1 MRRWVEHAQFRG
13 YLHCSQ
19 RASQISFI
27 NQQSLISATSTQRH
41 NVSRFASRS
50 LSTARVWYQDAAQPA
65 SQGLSSDLSK
75 AQKPTEA
82 VTRDEHSKKPKP
94 GEENHEYWIA
104 LLEKYLPNDLNLSFQ
119 QGSRTVFDRHHD
131 AQDVLEVLQTAQR
144 SKGLDILTYMVLNQH
159 RHKAVIYLANK
170 ILEPAQ
176 NGANQS
182 TARDPPSN
190 ILWPSSPLSELS
202 KAPIDLAPEA
212 YVRTLSPAILTSVS
226 HGREGASGNEAVMHW
241 MWPMLANLVIAS
253 LRLPAGEAKQI
264 MHTVHQI
271 IARVHHVG
279 LVPASVYTYA
289 TPQAPTTI
297 QYPPVLSLLSTRI
310 LSTLSDTV
318 WRASQDEEIS
328 RLLKEGKT
336 HKDLLSDVP
345 GSRFRLKIRDLA
357 PAVWVEFILW
367 CCVEGGFASAGA
379 RIIQALRRDPDH
391 TWSAIHWTIGGHGT
405 ENEIPQID
413 WEQVKPNYGGS
424 TAGPIEGYSR
434 DKSSVEKPATTISA
448 EVVLALVDCL
458 INSIDQRR
466 ADEGLAVADVQDE
479 ISDVVAFLEPHG
491 LAPGYFDY
499 LAVRVL
505 QTENFRLQTS
515 PHALATWASTVS
527 VLRTLDRA
535 KTRRFGKPGLRVDYI
550 LEHSALEAG
559 ILHQCLQRYVE
570 TNLTTKA
577 VSTLTLLQKQVD
589 ASKLEAIG
597 EFLSLEVRPRDGFF
611 TSRPTQRHTEFINS
625 HGQLPE
631 YKLPLVINMATKAR
645 LFGLSDWLLYS
656 SDIDGPVVPVE
667 VHGRP
672 SIAIALSHHAA
683 AKDDIFLMKSIL
695 AGSGESRRKPTVNLL
710 RALVNAQIHF
720 RAWDDVHF
728 LLQRL
733 KRSEAGGYSPGIIA
747 NLAAE
752 ILRLGAEPER
762 QQQEHHSVDTDLH
775 KAEEL
780 LDLILS
786 GRYDA
791 PKADFNIFQRKTFG
805 QQVGFLLR
813 FLEDIPNSRVR
824 NIAASH
830 IHKFPVSNSPNL
842 DLDTFHAIFS
852 AVVEVKGA
860 LEGRRMWEIFC
871 QQPSSP
877 TLTLIDNDGHSQNPR
892 IGAEENKAH
901 PLSRQGMHSA
911 TAGESSK
918 EAGSLSENTNVTLR
932 ARLDESAE
940 SGEVPLPD
948 DSIRIS
954 PIGSIDLPL
963 WGQHFQSSAMLPAIA
978 THVEDP
984 SSDIPFESTI
994 PDDTAQDNLMGN
1006 PIVAPDLHTLQI
1018 LVRGALADKQSSRAL
1033 PKETDTELD
1042 DLLAWA
1048 ANVGRTFGL
1057 SSEDIQRELN
1067 IPAVFHDALVLPMTF
1082 RARLRRSYKRS
1093 YRAMDV
1099 ASYFTRGVLGPKHGY
1114 LKRVESKRKR

>member
-1 MRRWVEHAQFRG
+1 MRRWVEHAQIRG
-13 YLHCSQ
+13 YLHCPQ
-19 RASQISFI
+19 RASRVSSI
-27 NQQSLISATSTQRH
+27 NQQNLNPAISVRRH
-41 NVSRFASRS
+41 NASKLVSRSF
-50 LSTARVWYQDAAQPA
+50 STAQIWKQDAAPPA
-65 SQGLSSDLSK
+65 SQAPSIDLPK
-75 AQKPTEA
+75 AQEFAKA
-82 VTRDEHSKKPKP
+82 VTRDEHPKNSKPT
-94 GEENHEYWIA
+94 EEDHEYWVA
-104 LLEKYLPNDLNLSFQ
+104 LLEKYLPRDLNLSFRE
-119 QGSRTVFDRHHD
+119 GSRTVFDRQND
-131 AQDVLEVLQTAQR
+131 AQEVLEILQTAQR
-144 SKGLDILTYMVLNQH
+144 SKGLDILTYMVLTQH
-159 RHKAVIYLANK
+159 RHKAVIYLAHK

-176 NGANQS
+176 NRADQS
-182 TARDPPSN
+182 TAREPPSN
-190 ILWPSSPLSELS
+190 IRWPSAPLSELL

-212 YVRTLSPAILTSVS
+212 YVRISSSVALAS
-226 HGREGASGNEAVMHW
+226 VYHGREGATGNEAVMHL

-253 LRLPAGEAKQI
+253 LHLSAEKAKQV
-264 MHTVHQI
+264 MYMVHQI

-297 QYPPVLSLLSTRI
+297 QYPPILSLLSTRI

-345 GSRFRLKIRDLA
+345 GSRFRLKIRELA

-367 CCVEGGFASAGA
+367 CCVEGGLASAGA
-379 RIIQALRRDPDH
+379 RIIQALRRDSNH
-391 TWSAIHWTIGGHGT
+391 LWSAIHWTVGGHAT
-405 ENEIPQID
+405 ENEIHQID

-434 DKSSVEKPATTISA
+434 DKSSVEKPTTTISA

-458 INSIDQRR
+458 INSIDQGC
-466 ADEGLAVADVQDE
+466 AYSGLTIADVQDK
-479 ISDVVAFLEPHG
+479 ISEVVAFLEPHG

-499 LAVRVL
+499 LTVRIL

-515 PHALATWASTVS
+515 PDALAKWASDVS
-527 VLRTLDRA
+527 VLRTLERA
-535 KTRRFGKPGLRVDYI
+535 KALRFGKPGFYVDYI

-559 ILHQCLQRYVE
+559 ILHQSLQRYIE
-570 TNLTTKA
+570 SSLTTKA
-577 VSTLTLLQKQVD
+577 VGTLTLLQKQVD

-597 EFLSLEVRPRDGFF
+597 EFLSLQVRPKDSFF
-611 TSRPTQRHTEFINS
+611 TSRPTQRHTDFINS

-631 YKLPLVINMATKAR
+631 YKLPLVINMATKSK

-733 KRSEAGGYSPGIIA
+733 KRSEAGGYSPGIVA
-747 NLAAE
+747 NLASA
-752 ILRLGAEPER
+752 ILRLEAETKRQRQEQYDPDDADLKQAER
-762 QQQEHHSVDTDLH
+762 FLGQ
-775 KAEEL
+775 
-780 LDLILS
+780 ILS

-791 PKADFNIFQRKTFG
+791 PKADFNVLQKKTFR
-805 QQVGFLLR
+805 QQIGFLLR
-813 FLEDIPNSRVR
+813 FLEDIPDSRVR
-824 NIAASH
+824 DIAASYMN
-830 IHKFPVSNSPNL
+830 KFPVSNSPNL

-860 LEGRRMWEIFC
+860 LEGRRMWDIFC
-871 QQPSSP
+871 KLP
-877 TLTLIDNDGHSQNPR
+877 
-892 IGAEENKAH
+892 K
-901 PLSRQGMHSA
+901 
-911 TAGESSK
+911 
-918 EAGSLSENTNVTLR
+918 
-932 ARLDESAE
+932 
-940 SGEVPLPD
+940 SGEVRLPN
-948 DSIRIS
+948 DSIRI
-954 PIGSIDLPL
+954 PSIDSDVPSLSSR
-963 WGQHFQSSAMLPAIA
+963 QSQGSDMLSSLAA
-978 THVEDP
+978 HVEDP
-984 SSDIPFESTI
+984 SSDIPFDSI
-994 PDDTAQDNLMGN
+994 GYDDPDQDNLTVN
-1006 PIVAPDLHTLQI
+1006 PIVVPDLHTLQI

-1033 PKETDTELD
+1033 SNDADAELEN
-1042 DLLAWA
+1042 LLAWA
-1048 ANVGRTFGL
+1048 ANIARTFDL

-1067 IPAVFHDALVLPMTF
+1067 IPANFHDALVLPMTF
-1082 RARLRRSYKRS
+1082 RARMRRSYKRAHK
-1093 YRAMDV
+1093 AMDV
-1099 ASYFTRGVLGPKHGY
+1099 SSYFTRGVLGPKQGY
-1114 LKRVESKRKR
+1114 LKRIENKGKR